1 LRISTKRSSPTAAA
15 YLERVNLAVDHI
27 VSHLREPVRLNRL
40 AKIAML
46 SPFHFHRVFQA
57 VIGETPAD
65 FAKRLRLEKSIGLMA
80 HARKS
85 SLTAIAFSCG
95 FASSSDFSRSFK
107 QRYGV
112 APRAFDV
119 DAWRAEHGESLG
131 AAQSQFVNPHPHL
144 AKLPSR
150 ANPDAFKVRI
160 RDLPARTVAYI
171 RVDKP
176 YQGEGV
182 VAAMHRLMDWAGQ
195 HGLADSQWLGY
206 QWDNP
211 EITALEDCR
220 YHVAVEIPVA
230 RNKSSFTPK
239 GEIGRY
245 RFPAMTVAQIEM
257 RGDINLEIR
266 ALQWLYGV
274 WLPRSGYVP
283 DDQPGFEAWIGKPFA
298 HGMTHFEIYLQL
310 PIRRN

>member
-1 LRISTKRSSPTAAA
+1 MRISTKRSSPTAAA

-27 VSHLREPVRLNRL
+27 VSHVNQPIRLNRL

-57 VIGETPAD
+57 IIGETPAD
-65 FAKRLRLEKSIGLMA
+65 FAKRLRLEKAIGLMA

-85 SLTAIAFSCG
+85 SLTSIAFSCG
-95 FASSSDFSRSFK
+95 FASSSDFSRAFK

-112 APRAFDV
+112 APPAFDV
-119 DAWRAEHGESLG
+119 DAWRAKRSEILST
-131 AAQSQFVNPHPHL
+131 AQPQFAKPHL
-144 AKLPSR
+144 AKLPPR
-150 ANPDAFKVRI
+150 TNPDAFKVRI
-160 RDLPARTVAYI
+160 RDLPSRAVAYI

-182 VAAMHRLMDWAGQ
+182 IAAMNRLVAWAEQ
-195 HGLADSQWLGY
+195 NNLADSQYLGY

-220 YHVAVEIPVA
+220 YHVAVEIPFA
-230 RNKSSFTPK
+230 RSKAPFSPK
-239 GEIGRY
+239 GEIGCY

-257 RGDINLEIR
+257 QGDINLEIR

-298 HGMTHFEIYLQL
+298 HGMTHFEVYLQL
-310 PIRRN
+310 PVKQG